1 MADMIRL
8 FGFALATVALSVAP
22 VLAQPSG
29 AELYAHACAQC
40 HESKDTE
47 IRAPRRE
54 AMRALD
60 PEAILRALDTG
71 SMKPFAQALSAA
83 ERAQLAQYIAGRT
96 FTQQA
101 AAVAATP
108 GGRCTE
114 GGGDPSAGSGQA

>member
-1 MADMIRL
+1 MRGMTRH
-8 FGFALATVALSVAP
+8 FGFALPPVALSAAPAP

-83 ERAQLAQYIAGRT
+83 ERAQLAQYIAGRA

-101 AAVAATP
+101 AAV
-108 GGRCTE
+108 
-114 GGGDPSAGSGQA
+114 